1 MLKDKNTLH
10 SKTFFT
16 QMGQEIDGKQTIE
29 TPDFAIW
36 TSIDFDLEALV
47 LLIQYIGYSS
57 SSLILLQLFAIENQ
71 KLQK

>member
-1 MLKDKNTLH
+1 
-10 SKTFFT
+10 
-16 QMGQEIDGKQTIE
+16 MGQEIDGKQTIE